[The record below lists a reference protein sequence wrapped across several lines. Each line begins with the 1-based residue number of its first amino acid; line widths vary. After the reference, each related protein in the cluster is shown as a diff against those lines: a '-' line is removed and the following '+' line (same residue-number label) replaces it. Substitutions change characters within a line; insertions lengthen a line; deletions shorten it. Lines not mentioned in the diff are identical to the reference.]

1 VILALRALG
10 LGDLLTA
17 VPALRGLRAAFPDEP
32 LALAAP
38 AGLTPLIDL
47 IGGVSA
53 VVDTAGLDARL
64 PDDLRPGIAVN
75 LHGSGPESHRLLQR
89 ASPGKLWAFAR
100 AEAGHLDG
108 PQWISW
114 VGVAQPTP
122 HPGRVGTN
130 VAAPTDNPAPISTG
144 EEHEV
149 ARWCR
154 LLRYYGVHADQDDL
168 GLAVPGADVPRGM
181 TIIHPGAKSG
191 TRRWPPER
199 FAAVARALRAD
210 GHTVVVTASA
220 DERPLAVRVAEA
232 AGLTGHD
239 VPVTGLEQLAALVAH
254 ARLVISG
261 DTGIAHLA
269 TAYGTPSVTLFGP
282 MSPAR
287 WGPPPRPYHRPL
299 WHGTRSEPGDRP
311 GPPHPALLAIGEKEV
326 LQAAG
331 TALG

>member
-17 VPALRGLRAAFPDEP
+17 VPAVRGLRAAFPDEP

-89 ASPGKLWAFAR
+89 ASPGKLWAFAN

-108 PQWISW
+108 PEWS
-114 VGVAQPTP
+114 A
-122 HPGRVGTN
+122 
-130 VAAPTDNPAPISTG
+130 G
-144 EEHEV
+144 EEHEI

-154 LLRYYGVHADQDDL
+154 LLRYYGVHGDQEDL
-168 GLAVPGADVPRGM
+168 GLAVPGADVPAGM

-232 AGLTGHD
+232 AGLTGKD
-239 VPVTGLEQLAALVAH
+239 VPVTGLEQLAALVAR

-269 TAYGTPSVTLFGP
+269 SAYGTPSVTLFGP

-326 LQAAG
+326 LRAAG
-331 TALG
+331 AALG